1 MLWRLT
7 FVNSLIITTFILLL
21 GWAIYEATCKIVDEV
36 VVIQEGKIIKDIL
49 LQYIG
54 IFVVLFTA
62 FAVLLQYFFTRHQ
75 LQPLR
80 VLMES
85 MEKLKQGKEVQYVHS
100 EYADEINALMEQF
113 NELVNQLEGNKKQR
127 HQRLSE
133 FSHEF
138 RTPLTNINGYLMA
151 LQTGVISGNP
161 ELFQALHQES
171 KRLILMVEQLK
182 SIEELTYAEQQ
193 KYLQK
198 QDIEIVDVIYQVIQM
213 FSLTMKSRNI
223 AFHVELEQQMLEVN
237 PYGLSQIMS
246 NLIDNAIRY
255 YEGTK
260 PIEIVGKRMTGFYVI
275 SVSGQGKFISET
287 EKSLIFERFYRVE
300 AISHSIAKEAGLGL
314 AITKQIVE
322 QHEGTISLLTDGT
335 YHTFLV
341 KLPLRH

>member
-1 MLWRLT
+1 M
-7 FVNSLIITTFILLL
+7 IITAFILFA
-21 GWAIYEATCKIVDEV
+21 GWAIYEATCIVVDENV
-36 VVIQEGKIIKDIL
+36 AIQEGKIIKDIL

-62 FAVLLQYFFTRHQ
+62 FMVSLQYFFTRHQ

-80 VLMES
+80 ELMES
-85 MEKLKQGKEVQYVHS
+85 MEKLKQGKEVQNVRS
-100 EYADEINALMEQF
+100 EYEDEITALMDQF
-113 NELVNQLEGNKKQR
+113 NDLVNQLESNKKQR

-138 RTPLTNINGYLMA
+138 RTPLTNINGYLKA

-198 QDIEIVDVIYQVIQM
+198 QDIEIADVIHQVIQM
-213 FSLTMKSRNI
+213 FSWTMKSRNI
-223 AFHVELEQQMLEVN
+223 ALHVQLEQQILEVD
-237 PYGLSQIMS
+237 PYGLTQVMS
-246 NLIDNAIRY
+246 NLIENAIRY
-255 YEGTK
+255 YEGMK
-260 PIEIVGKRMTGFYVI
+260 PIEIVGKKMTGFYVI
-275 SVSGQGKFISET
+275 SVSGQGKTISEA
-287 EKSLIFERFYRVE
+287 ENPLIFERFYRVD
-300 AISHSIAKEAGLGL
+300 AINHSIEKGAGLGL
-314 AITKQIVE
+314 AISKQIVE
-322 QHEGTISLLTDGT
+322 QHEGTISLKTDGT

-341 KLPLRH
+341 KLPLRN